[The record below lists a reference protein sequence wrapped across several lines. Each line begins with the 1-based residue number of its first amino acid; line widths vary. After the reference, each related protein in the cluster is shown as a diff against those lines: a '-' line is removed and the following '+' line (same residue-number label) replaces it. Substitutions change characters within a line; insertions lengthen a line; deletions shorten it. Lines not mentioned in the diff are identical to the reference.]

1 MHDIASQPLE
11 GSAFGF
17 NQEFFADVFSLVDM
31 GKSEVALG
39 MTNRTIMSWEL
50 IFWWPFYEHPSSVDL
65 PFELCEFAL
74 QEALWNADNCFS
86 HPSMPRS

>member
-1 MHDIASQPLE
+1 VHDIASQPLE

-39 MTNRTIMSWEL
+39 MTNRTITS
-50 IFWWPFYEHPSSVDL
+50 
-65 PFELCEFAL
+65 CG
-74 QEALWNADNCFS
+74 N
-86 HPSMPRS
+86 